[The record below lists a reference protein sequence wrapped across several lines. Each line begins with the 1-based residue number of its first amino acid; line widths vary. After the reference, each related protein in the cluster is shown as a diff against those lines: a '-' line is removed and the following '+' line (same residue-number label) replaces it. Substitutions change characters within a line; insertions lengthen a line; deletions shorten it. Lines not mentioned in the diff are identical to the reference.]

1 MERDSSKQAGWLD
14 TAVAGIRFGP
24 DRAAVRAELEAHL
37 EDKQADLRRIFP
49 DMLPE
54 DAEARALEDMG
65 DPAEIGKEL
74 ARIHKPWLGYLWRA
88 SKWIAILLVVLLMAA
103 NILNNDHYQSAGYP
117 LWGAFSTVHGPQEG
131 EKTELGGYTF
141 QIVGAAYLDY
151 PEDWPSFPDRVQV
164 AVRVSTPRFW
174 ERIDQDGLKQALTL
188 TDGAG
193 QQWSMRTVVIGPGEE
208 APERMSVL
216 YRAEWGLFHDT
227 YLAEVETTWQEGD
240 RIQLE
245 FTFGK
250 GSFTLAVDEL
260 KRVVME

>member
-1 MERDSSKQAGWLD
+1 M
-14 TAVAGIRFGP
+14 
-24 DRAAVRAELEAHL
+24 
-37 EDKQADLRRIFP
+37 
-49 DMLPE
+49 
-54 DAEARALEDMG
+54 
-65 DPAEIGKEL
+65 
-74 ARIHKPWLGYLWRA
+74 
-88 SKWIAILLVVLLMAA
+88 
-103 NILNNDHYQSAGYP
+103 
-117 LWGAFSTVHGPQEG
+117 
-131 EKTELGGYTF
+131 
-141 QIVGAAYLDY
+141 
-151 PEDWPSFPDRVQV
+151 

-245 FTFGK
+245 FTFCK

-260 KRVVME
+260 ERVVME

>member
-49 DMLPE
+49 DMT
-54 DAEARALEDMG
+54 AEEAETRTLEDMG

-151 PEDWPSFPDRVQV
+151 VQDWRGIEDRVQV
-164 AVRVSTPRFW
+164 YIRVSTPRFW

-260 KRVVME
+260 ERVVME

>member
-37 EDKQADLRRIFP
+37 EDKAADLRRIFP

-117 LWGAFSTVHGPQEG
+117 LWGAFSTVRGPQEG

-151 PEDWPSFPDRVQV
+151 PQDWREIKG
-164 AVRVSTPRFW
+164 STPRFW
-174 ERIDQDGLKQALTL
+174 ERIDQDGLEQALTL
-188 TDGAG
+188 VDGAG
-193 QQWSMRTVVIGPGEE
+193 QEWSMRTVVIGPGEE
-208 APERMSVL
+208 APERMSGL

-227 YLAEVETTWQEGD
+227 YIAEVETTWQEGD

-260 KRVVME
+260 ERVVME